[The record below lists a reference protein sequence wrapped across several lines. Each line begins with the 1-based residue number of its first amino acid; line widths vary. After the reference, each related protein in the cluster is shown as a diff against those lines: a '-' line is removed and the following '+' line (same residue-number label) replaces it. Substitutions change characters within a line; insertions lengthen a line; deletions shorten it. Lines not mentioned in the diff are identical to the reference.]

1 MSTTD
6 QNMRLHEEI
15 NNYKF
20 MFTKMG
26 MEINKVK
33 SENQE
38 LTSANSVIIFYNT
51 SFFKLILAP

>member
-1 MSTTD
+1 MSATD

-20 MFTKMG
+20 MLTKMG
-26 MEINKVK
+26 IEINKVK

-38 LTSANSVIIFYNT
+38 LINANSVIIFMIHH
-51 SFFKLILAP
+51 F